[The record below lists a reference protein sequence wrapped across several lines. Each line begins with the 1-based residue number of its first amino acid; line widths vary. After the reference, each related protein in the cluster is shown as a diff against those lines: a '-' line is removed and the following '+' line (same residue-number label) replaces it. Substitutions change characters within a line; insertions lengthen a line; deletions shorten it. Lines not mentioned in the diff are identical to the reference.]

1 MGSIKSRLDEK
12 GRAFID
18 VIITP
23 STLYREAVG
32 IDKFKGTG
40 RSLLGI
46 GTEFRYKAKALI
58 DTGASC
64 TSIDLTVAK
73 KLNLITKGKVPV
85 HSPRGNHDYDAYDI
99 DIFLGME
106 NRLNLLQ
113 NRIVIASDIQ
123 AQGIHMLIGTDIIK
137 LGILT
142 FNKGRDFS
150 FSL

>member
-1 MGSIKSRLDEK
+1 MGI
-12 GRAFID
+12 A
-18 VIITP
+18 P
-23 STLYREAVG
+23 Q
-32 IDKFKGTG
+32 
-40 RSLLGI
+40 
-46 GTEFRYKAKALI
+46 FRYKAKALI

-64 TSIDLTVAK
+64 TSIDLVVAE
-73 KLNLITKGKVPV
+73 KLQLVTKGKVPV

-99 DIFLGME
+99 DLFIGMQ
-106 NRLNLLQ
+106 NNLTLLQ

-137 LGILT
+137 LGVLV